1 MRFNQY
7 SFIKKED
14 SIYLQ
19 ELASLGFHLN
29 PNASNKEN
37 LETFVRKCHFLT
49 SNTDLPLSNMI
60 ADWETDLLTF
70 FRSEREVTDQI
81 FYHVAFQLLGFV
93 PNFPLGL

>member
-37 LETFVRKCHFLT
+37 LETFVRKCSNCLDLFQILITQILT
-49 SNTDLPLSNMI
+49 TL
-60 ADWETDLLTF
+60 
-70 FRSEREVTDQI
+70 
-81 FYHVAFQLLGFV
+81 
-93 PNFPLGL
+93 

>member
-37 LETFVRKCHFLT
+37 LETFVRKCYFLT
-49 SNTDLPLSNMI
+49 SKHRLCP
-60 ADWETDLLTF
+60 
-70 FRSEREVTDQI
+70 V
-81 FYHVAFQLLGFV
+81 
-93 PNFPLGL
+93 

>member
-37 LETFVRKCHFLT
+37 LEKM
-49 SNTDLPLSNMI
+49 P
-60 ADWETDLLTF
+60 
-70 FRSEREVTDQI
+70 
-81 FYHVAFQLLGFV
+81 
-93 PNFPLGL
+93 FPVSKHRLCPV